1 MVCTNQLWETFKSY
15 YCTVHYPWCGGPP
28 VDFRSSFL
36 YFFTVFFF
44 FPSNSSFLNIPHG
57 THTSGIP
64 HFSPASSSLTLVNK
78 PKATFIVGYCHVKIE
93 ASDPHDQMQRRVKK
107 KTKKK
112 KKTTKYRPITW
123 KRVGNFSP
131 CFFIR
136 FFLCVTSRAYS
147 PRRGIL
153 IHSFFGK
160 RNF

>member
-93 ASDPHDQMQRRVKK
+93 ASDPHDQTQRRVKK

-112 KKTTKYRPITW
+112 KTTKYRPIT
-123 KRVGNFSP
+123 
-131 CFFIR
+131 
-136 FFLCVTSRAYS
+136 
-147 PRRGIL
+147 
-153 IHSFFGK
+153 
-160 RNF
+160 